1 MSSALDKLNLRPGER
16 RLLVLVA
23 LAAFIVLNMFMV
35 WPRFGELGKEQQR
48 LRDARAQLRKFQDG
62 AAKAP
67 IHQERLHELEDA
79 GSSVVSQEQ
88 ALALQSSVQNQ
99 AGQSGV
105 AILSY
110 SSSAPSGTSRTAEF
124 FSEQGLRVTAN
135 SGDKEL
141 IDFLF
146 KLGTGNSLIRVR
158 DLDVKPDPSQMKLN
172 SSISLVASY
181 QKPTSRKNVA
191 SAKSP

>member
-1 MSSALDKLNLRPGER
+1 MSALDKLNLRPGER

-23 LAAFIVLNMFMV
+23 LVAFIVLNMFMV
-35 WPRFGELGKEQQR
+35 WPKFGELGKEQQR
-48 LRDARAQLRKFQDG
+48 LADARAQLQKFQDG

-67 IHQERLHELEDA
+67 IYEKRLRELEDA
-79 GSSVVSQEQ
+79 GSSVVSAEQ
-88 ALALQSSVQNQ
+88 ALALQASVQSQ
-99 AGQSGV
+99 AAQSGV

-110 SSSAPSGTSRTAEF
+110 VSAQPSGTSRTSEF

-146 KLGTGNSLIRVR
+146 KLGSGNSLIRVR

-172 SSISLVASY
+172 STISLVASY
-181 QKPTSRKNVA
+181 QKPTTRKNVA